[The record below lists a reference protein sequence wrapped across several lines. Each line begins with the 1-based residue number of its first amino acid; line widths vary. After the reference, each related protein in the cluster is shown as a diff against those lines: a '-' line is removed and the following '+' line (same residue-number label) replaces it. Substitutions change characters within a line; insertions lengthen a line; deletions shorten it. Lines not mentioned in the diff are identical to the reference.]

1 MNGTPT
7 ARPQPAVLADRPMQI
22 RVFTE
27 AWPGEQ
33 PGEVG
38 RGLALATIRFRLNP
52 QRWPVALPLCVRNEN
67 ASSV

>member
-1 MNGTPT
+1 
-7 ARPQPAVLADRPMQI
+7 MQI

-52 QRWPVALPLCVRNEN
+52 QRFQVARGLCVSKEKRVS
-67 ASSV
+67 AYSKFDRTPTT